1 MRRTKLKR
9 WRLLPLRHKLSI
21 YFMAFA
27 AGMLVF
33 LWVFQLAFLETCYTL
48 IKQAQVKSYASQV
61 ISAIK
66 SGEDTDSIDTILRRN
81 EMSVYVYDSSNT
93 ILEKKYSGEFNNP
106 SGLRDI
112 DMHEVYA
119 YYRSAKENGG
129 KYTSVNAFE
138 HHDMTYR
145 TGEPNPQSE
154 SRPNMSKSQASPDEP
169 AIDNHHYKGENLI
182 YCEIIDLSGNS
193 ECFVLITALITPVDS
208 VISTLRVQLI
218 VVSVVFVVFALA
230 LAYIVS
236 KRISR
241 PLGEINENVKQL
253 AQRNYDVEFN
263 SVGYLEAKELSDTL
277 NLTRKELEKA
287 ENLRQELIA
296 NISHDL
302 RTPLTMITG
311 YSEVMRDIPGENTPE
326 NVQVI
331 IDEANRL
338 TSLVND
344 MLDLS
349 KLQSGAIEIER
360 EDFSLTD
367 AIEDIFKR
375 YTKLR
380 EQEGYNIV
388 FKADKNAYVSAD
400 QIKMGQVLYN
410 FINNAINHCGEDKT
424 VIVTQKVS
432 DKRVRVEVTDHG
444 EGIPADK
451 LEYIW
456 DRYYKVDKDHKRGVI
471 GTGLGLSI
479 VKNILD
485 LHGARYGVKSKEG
498 HGSTFW
504 FELDCVYSEK
514 RNN

>member
-1 MRRTKLKR
+1 M
-9 WRLLPLRHKLSI
+9 LPLRYKLSI
-21 YFMAFA
+21 YFMIFSAS
-27 AGMLVF
+27 MLIF
-33 LWVFQLAFLETCYTL
+33 LWVFQLAFLETCYTF
-48 IKQAQVKSYASQV
+48 IKQAQVKGYAGEV
-61 ISAIK
+61 VSAIK
-66 SGEDTDSIDTILRRN
+66 NDDNTDRVNNILRRN
-81 EMSVYVYDSSNT
+81 EMSVYVYDSSNA

-112 DMHEVYA
+112 NMHQIYS
-119 YYRSAKENGG
+119 YYRLARENGG
-129 KYTSVNAFE
+129 KYTSVNSFE
-138 HHDMTYR
+138 TREISFGSHDNVEI
-145 TGEPNPQSE
+145 GLS
-154 SRPNMSKSQASPDEP
+154 SSDEFG
-169 AIDNHHYKGENLI
+169 DRRFKGENLI
-182 YCEIIDLSGNS
+182 YCEIIDLDSDTQ
-193 ECFVLITALITPVDS
+193 CFVLITALITPVDS
-208 VISTLRVQLI
+208 VMSTLRVQLI
-218 VVSVVFVVFALA
+218 VVSVVFVVFALV
-230 LAYIVS
+230 LAFLVS

-241 PLGEINENVKQL
+241 PLGEINERVKLL
-253 AQRNYDVEFN
+253 ARRNYDVEFN
-263 SVGYLEAKELSDTL
+263 SVGYLEVKELSDTL
-277 NLTRKELEKA
+277 NLTRRELRKA

-311 YSEVMRDIPGENTPE
+311 YSEVMRDLPGENTPE

-338 TSLVND
+338 TNLVND

-360 EDFSLTD
+360 EEFSLTES
-367 AIEDIFKR
+367 IQDIFSR

-380 EQEGYNIV
+380 EQEGYNIT
-388 FKADKNAYVSAD
+388 FKADKNAFVNAD
-400 QIKMGQVLYN
+400 QIKIGQVIYN

-444 EGIPADK
+444 EGIAQDK

-456 DRYYKVDKDHKRGVI
+456 DRYYKVDKEHKRGVI

-485 LHGARYGVKSKEG
+485 LHGARYGVKSREG

-504 FELDCVYSEK
+504 FELECVGAVK
-514 RNN
+514 IN